1 MNSAEYEVTY
11 SSNDES
17 HVLIRVKV
25 ADRRIQRRGEGVLKQ
40 PSKVRILQPT
50 LHILNDFL
58 PRQLRPLEDNI
69 LAHLD
74 STRVESPAPLLWAH
88 EWQSQRPR

>member
-1 MNSAEYEVTY
+1 MNSEEYKVTH
-11 SSNDES
+11 SSDDKS
-17 HVLIRVKV
+17 HILIRVKV
-25 ADRRIQRRGEGVLKQ
+25 ADRRIQRRGKSVLKQ
-40 PSKVRILQPT
+40 PSKVRIFQST

-58 PRQLRPLEDNI
+58 PRQLRPLEHNI

>member
-1 MNSAEYEVTY
+1 MYSEEYEVTY

-17 HVLIRVKV
+17 HILIRVKV
-25 ADRRIQRRGEGVLKQ
+25 ADRRIQRRGKGVLKQ
-40 PSKVRILQPT
+40 PSKIRILQST

-58 PRQLRPLEDNI
+58 PRQLRPLEHKT

-74 STRVESPAPLLWAH
+74 STRVVSPTPLLWAH
-88 EWQSQRPR
+88 KRQSQRPR